1 MLGSQGEGD
10 RAPGFR
16 GVQRGLSQARPFPR
30 RGFWS
35 SESPFSSGCKACGTP
50 LYSAESKI
58 KAHCGWP
65 AFGSC
70 LQMEGH
76 LASVVAQVD
85 WISGGREILCR
96 CCGGHLGHVFMDG
109 QSLGAKAAERHC
121 VNSLAIDYAAGTAAG
136 GQLESP
142 KVEDDLEREDMPCD
156 MSTFHRQLLEH
167 CHQPKGHTVSLA
179 LGCSSCGVT
188 SSIPCRKRPGEDG
201 SYSGVMTSLG

>member
-1 MLGSQGEGD
+1 MDFG
-10 RAPGFR
+10 A
-16 GVQRGLSQARPFPR
+16 LSHHLAQVARPVALRFTR
-30 RGFWS
+30 R
-35 SESPFSSGCKACGTP
+35 SPK
-50 LYSAESKI
+50 SKPI
-58 KAHCGWP
+58 AAGP
-65 AFGSC
+65 P
-70 LQMEGH
+70 
-76 LASVVAQVD
+76 SVAVSRQVD

-121 VNSLAIDYAAGTAAG
+121 VNSLAIDYAAGTAG
-136 GQLESP
+136 GQLENP